1 MRPRLTPPTVGD
13 VDGRTAA
20 TRARTSATRWSVAV
34 LALATILLALALAAS
49 AAYVL
54 MFARALGADVGPADL
69 APDAAAVVAEVLPGV
84 AAAWLVGLLAAR
96 GLSGRSPRWPWAAGL
111 GAGLLG
117 CLVGAL
123 VLYLAG
129 AL

>member
-1 MRPRLTPPTVGD
+1 
-13 VDGRTAA
+13 
-20 TRARTSATRWSVAV
+20 VAV

-96 GLSGRSPRWPWAAGL
+96 GLSGRSPRSPRWPWAAGL